1 MTHASAVTF
10 QQRPRDTLQ
19 QLAAAALSGYGA
31 PNWSVGP
38 NALGENTVPV
48 HYVDLEDAIERDGL
62 RMVVVGGL
70 PSPWGE
76 AAKGI
81 FHIKAIDW
89 VAVRLDYRNE
99 RLKEWAGRRSG
110 PVTIYNDEPPRHAW
124 NDILLLAERL
134 APEPSVLPTD
144 AEERALAF
152 GLAHEI
158 CGEGG
163 LGWSR
168 RVQLIDWG
176 LNDAG
181 GFPRQAA
188 EYLARKYGHG
198 PETARNAGA
207 RVTALLEML
216 SHRLHRQ
223 RSEGHQYI
231 LGGTVSA
238 VDVYSATFMGLF
250 APLPDEHCPMEPVMR
265 QALEKL
271 DDATSAALD
280 PILIEHRDMMYR
292 DVLELPLSL

>member
-1 MTHASAVTF
+1 M
-10 QQRPRDTLQ
+10 
-19 QLAAAALSGYGA
+19 
-31 PNWSVGP
+31 
-38 NALGENTVPV
+38 PV
-48 HYVDLEDAIERDGL
+48 HYIDVEDAIARNGL
-62 RMVVVGGL
+62 RMVVVAGL

-81 FHIKAIDW
+81 FHIKGIDW
-89 VAVRLDYRNE
+89 VAVCLDYKNE

-110 PVTIYNDEPPRHAW
+110 PVAIYNDEPPRHAW

-134 APEPSVLPTD
+134 GPTPALLPAD
-144 AEERALAF
+144 AEERAEAF

-188 EYLARKYGHG
+188 GYLARKYGHG
-198 PETARNAGA
+198 PDTALSAGA

-216 SHRLHRQ
+216 SRRLHRQ
-223 RSEGHQYI
+223 RAAGSKYY
-231 LGGTVSA
+231 LGDTVSA
-238 VDVYSATFMGLF
+238 VDVYSAAFMGLF
-250 APLPDEHCPMEPVMR
+250 APLPDEHCPMDPTMR
-265 QALEKL
+265 RALEQL
-271 DDATSAALD
+271 DDDTAAALD
-280 PILIEHRDMMYR
+280 PILLEHRDMMYR
-292 DVLELPLSL
+292 DFLELPLSL